1 MHPGTTPRRSRATA
15 VTLISERLSLRQI
28 GKLPKELAPEPFHDH
43 LLAMGVKSRI
53 DLEPDG
59 HPIWIYNEDHVET
72 ARRELAL
79 YLADPDNPRYQSAKI
94 AAQVVRQRD
103 QALDRAYRKNAR
115 DVADLWTAPRLRQRP
130 LTMALILISIVV
142 FVLEQSRK
150 GQVVIDDLSIATSRL
165 DKRGEEFDDG
175 LAGLRSG
182 ELWRLVTPIFIHF
195 GLLHIFFNMSAMNV
209 LSTLIEIRRGTGR
222 LLVLVLIT
230 AVVSNLGQYYYMEHM
245 QPGMVHSFG
254 GMSGVLYG
262 LFGYLWMKTLH
273 EPEQGMILNPQSVM
287 FGIAWLILCMTGVFG
302 PIANAA
308 HVTGL
313 AAGVVLGILRF

>member
-1 MHPGTTPRRSRATA
+1 M
-15 VTLISERLSLRQI
+15 RQI
-28 GKLPKELAPEPFHDH
+28 GKLPKELAPELFHDH

-59 HPIWIYNEDHVET
+59 RPIWIYNEDHVET

-79 YLADPDNPRYQSAKI
+79 YLADPDNPRYQSAKT
-94 AAQVVRQRD
+94 AAQAARQRD
-103 QALDRAYRKNAR
+103 RALDKAYRKNAR

-130 LTMALILISIVV
+130 LTMALILISIMV
-142 FVLEQSRK
+142 FVLEQSSK
-150 GQVVIDDLSIATSRL
+150 GRVVIDDLSITADRF
-165 DKRGEEFDDG
+165 DEQGEEFDDG
-175 LAGLRSG
+175 LAGIRSG
-182 ELWRLVTPIFIHF
+182 EFWRLVTPIFIHF
-195 GLLHIFFNMSAMNV
+195 GLMHLFFNMSAMSV
-209 LSTLIEIRRGTGR
+209 LGTLIETRRGTGR

-230 AVVSNLGQYYYMEHM
+230 ALVSNLGQYYYMERM
-245 QPGMVHSFG
+245 QPGMYHLFG

-273 EPEQGMILNPQSVM
+273 EPEQGMILHPQSVM
-287 FGIAWLILCMTGVFG
+287 FGIVWLILCMTGAFG
-302 PIANAA
+302 AIANAA